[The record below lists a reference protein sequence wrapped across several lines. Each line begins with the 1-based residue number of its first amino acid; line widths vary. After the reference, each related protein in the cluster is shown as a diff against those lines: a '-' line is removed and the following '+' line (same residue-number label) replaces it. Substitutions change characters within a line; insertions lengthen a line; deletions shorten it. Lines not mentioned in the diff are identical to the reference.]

1 MSVDLQPTLRGA
13 LLEMRPLRA
22 DDWDALYA
30 AASDPLIW
38 EQHPERLRYT
48 EPVFREVFRVALAS
62 GSALVAIDLADGRVV
77 GSSRYNDYNPA
88 SRTIEI
94 GWSFLVRSHWGGRY
108 NAEMKRL
115 MLDHI
120 FAFVDEVHFV
130 IGPQNMRS
138 QQAIQRLG
146 GELLGMRTVRGAEN
160 VVFRMV
166 PTAGALGGG

>member
-1 MSVDLQPTLRGA
+1 MG
-13 LLEMRPLRA
+13 A

-38 EQHPERLRYT
+38 EQHPEHLRYT
-48 EPVFREVFRVALAS
+48 EPVFREFFRVALAS
-62 GSALVAIDLADGRVV
+62 GSALVAINLADGRVV
-77 GSSRYNDYNPA
+77 GSSRYHDYNPE

-120 FAFVDEVHFV
+120 FAFADEVHFV
-130 IGPQNMRS
+130 IGPQNIRS
-138 QQAIQRLG
+138 QQAIQRVG
-146 GELLGMRTVRGAEN
+146 GTLLGTRVVRGAEN
-160 VVFRMV
+160 IVFFLFAAIV
-166 PTAGALGGG
+166 CHVFAEH